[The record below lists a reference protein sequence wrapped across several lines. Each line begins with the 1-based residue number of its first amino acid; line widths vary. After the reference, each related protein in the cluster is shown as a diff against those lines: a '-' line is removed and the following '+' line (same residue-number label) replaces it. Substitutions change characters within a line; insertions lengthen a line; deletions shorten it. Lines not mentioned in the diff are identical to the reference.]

1 MKTAIVAIL
10 LLLSTAIGE
19 CSQVIEADIITAHR
33 ASEYGSQMYY
43 ISQKNNILYIVMHG
57 SEDGLVMDGISIREA
72 IWKILRDNKKKL
84 TNPFAEINVICCYS
98 NQHKGY
104 FDKKRN
110 LKVNF
115 LANSDKKLKVNIKN
129 HQISFEE
136 ID

>member
-84 TNPFAEINVICCYS
+84 TNPFAEIQIICCYS
-98 NQHKGY
+98 NKHKGY

-110 LKVNF
+110 MKVSF
-115 LANSDKKLKVNIKN
+115 LANSEKKLKVNIKN